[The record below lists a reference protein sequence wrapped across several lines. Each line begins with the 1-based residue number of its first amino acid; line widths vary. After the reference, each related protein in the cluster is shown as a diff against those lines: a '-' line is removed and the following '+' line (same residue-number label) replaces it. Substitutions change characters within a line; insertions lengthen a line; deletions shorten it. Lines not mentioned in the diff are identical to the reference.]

1 MSSGFEDPMVQLL
14 EGLGDPKHLDDYI
27 IHLASLSD
35 NIKNDMRA
43 ALQWDEAV
51 IARKLCDAVAHQL
64 DSNGRYRE
72 RPIEDTAP
80 DGEKFSK
87 SYVESQC
94 LLTEW
99 LVVYQALRAY
109 CRIRIRE
116 YQAKK
121 AMALQHE
128 TTASA

>member
-1 MSSGFEDPMVQLL
+1 MVQLV
-14 EGLGDPKHLDDYI
+14 EGLGDPEHLDDYI

-43 ALQWDEAV
+43 ALEWDEAV

-64 DSNGRYRE
+64 DRNGRYRE
-72 RPIEDTAP
+72 RPIEATAP

-87 SYVESQC
+87 SYVESEC

-109 CRIRIRE
+109 CRIQIRE
-116 YQAKK
+116 YQARKG
-121 AMALQHE
+121 MAQQHE
-128 TTASA
+128 TTASP